1 MYSDDH
7 RDTSAACVEFTFR
20 VHSDGRR
27 ERLAVVL
34 VRGEDGVYRPGPRR
48 PTGDLARFVAKAIG
62 EAMEELSPRWRPN
75 RRHAIFD
82 RRPNLART
90 APAGRPSF
98 PHSPGPSASGV
109 CTIARPPTADV
120 KQGDRPPA

>member
-7 RDTSAACVEFTFR
+7 RDTTAACVEFTFR

-48 PTGDLARFVAKAIG
+48 PSGDLARFVARAIG
-62 EAMEELSPRWRPN
+62 EAMEELSPRRRIN
-75 RRHAIFD
+75 RRQAIVD
-82 RRPNLART
+82 
-90 APAGRPSF
+90 
-98 PHSPGPSASGV
+98 
-109 CTIARPPTADV
+109 
-120 KQGDRPPA
+120 

>member
-82 RRPNLART
+82 
-90 APAGRPSF
+90 
-98 PHSPGPSASGV
+98 
-109 CTIARPPTADV
+109 
-120 KQGDRPPA
+120 

>member
-7 RDTSAACVEFTFR
+7 RDPTAACVEFTFR

-48 PTGDLARFVAKAIG
+48 PSGDLARFVARAIG
-62 EAMEELSPRWRPN
+62 EAMEELSPRRRTN
-75 RRHAIFD
+75 RRQAIV
-82 RRPNLART
+82 N
-90 APAGRPSF
+90 
-98 PHSPGPSASGV
+98 
-109 CTIARPPTADV
+109 
-120 KQGDRPPA
+120 